1 MAPKA
6 KAKAKARTKP
16 KMAAKPGSSES
27 TSESEVEEPKLTVP
41 KKEFTGDKPKF
52 ENWKRSVQLWR
63 SKYPSQ
69 SQKMLGANLMECIS
83 GDAEDTIFANLEPGA
98 ETYDAVMATLVRAY
112 GDRDLAAST
121 RIVSEYKELKRGK
134 LSLST
139 FLPMYVTARNRAR
152 RYGLTVSP
160 MTDGSD
166 LLNACEL
173 SVSQHSNILQQL
185 QVRAELAG
193 EEFARPAW
201 EPTLKALEMLAST
214 FEIHDQ
220 QRKIQK
226 RPAAL
231 MTAECSEPDVK
242 RPKPDKGKGQ
252 SKGKGQPKA
261 PCRNWQTSGTCRFGD
276 KCRYKHERGHA
287 PPRKG
292 DGKGGGGGKGVCHE
306 WTKGGTCSYGD
317 KCRFA
322 HNKATGS
329 SGAPAAYKHA

>member
-1 MAPKA
+1 MASKA
-6 KAKAKARTKP
+6 KAKPKAKP
-16 KMAAKPGSSES
+16 KKAAKPGGGESSSEP
-27 TSESEVEEPKLTVP
+27 EVDEPKLTVP
-41 KKEFTGDKPKF
+41 KKEFSGDKPKF

-69 SQKMLGANLMECIS
+69 NQKMLGANLMECIS
-83 GDAEDTIFANLEPGA
+83 GDAEDSIFANLEPGA
-98 ETYDAVMATLVRAY
+98 ETYDAIMATLERAY

-121 RIVSEYKELKRGK
+121 RIVSEFKELKRGK
-134 LSLST
+134 LSLSS

-160 MTDGSD
+160 ATDGSD

-231 MTAECSEPDVK
+231 MTTESSGPDVK
-242 RPKPDKGKGQ
+242 RPKPDKGNPTQHKGKGDQ
-252 SKGKGQPKA
+252 TKGNTSAKGKGQPKA
-261 PCRNWQTSGTCRFGD
+261 PCRNWQSSGTCRFGD
-276 KCRYKHERGHA
+276 KCHYKHDERG
-287 PPRKG
+287 PPRKEG
-292 DGKGGGGGKGVCHE
+292 GKGGAGGKGVCRQ
-306 WTKGGTCSYGD
+306 WAKDGTCTFGGTCKFG
-317 KCRFA
+317 
-322 HNKATGS
+322 HAT
-329 SGAPAAYKHA
+329 